1 MGSLFDDPRASG
13 YPRAGRIP
21 PDTLSMPPAPPA
33 PPADPGHRRRT
44 GRGRGPRRLTPGL
57 ATLLVAL
64 AVLLGVAFGHA
75 AWPSPG
81 GPASAGDP
89 LTGGG
94 SSGGPSAGTGFGPG
108 GTGYGG
114 SGGPGGTGYGAGG
127 FSPGGSG
134 GTSGAT
140 GNAATTTSPA
150 AAGLVD
156 INTTLG
162 YLGAEGAGTG
172 IVLTGDGKILTNNHV
187 IAGASAISVT
197 DVANGQTYKATVV
210 GYDTTKDIAV
220 LQLQNATGLRTAK
233 LGDSSKAAVGQSVVA
248 IGNAGGSGGTPS
260 SAPGTITALGRSIV
274 AGSDFDGSS
283 ERLSNLIEV
292 DANVQPGDSGGS
304 LVNSSGEVIGVDT
317 AASAGFS
324 FRSQAGQG
332 FAIPINDALAL
343 AKQIEAGQS
352 SSTVHIGPT
361 AFLGVLTS
369 SSTGGFGRGGTTSSS
384 GGARISGVASGG
396 AAQQAGLGAGD
407 LITTLDGSRVDAPST
422 LSKLIVGHVPGDR
435 VELGWVDTDGQSHT
449 TTVALGTGPP
459 A

>member
-1 MGSLFDDPRASG
+1 
-13 YPRAGRIP
+13 
-21 PDTLSMPPAPPA
+21 MPAAAPAPVADPA
-33 PPADPGHRRRT
+33 PGRRT
-44 GRGRGPRRLTPGL
+44 RPARGPRRLTSGL
-57 ATLLVAL
+57 ATLVVAL

-75 AWPSPG
+75 AWPSSG
-81 GPASAGDP
+81 GPASAG
-89 LTGGG
+89 TGASPAGPTAG
-94 SSGGPSAGTGFGPG
+94 SGFGPSG
-108 GTGYGG
+108 SGG
-114 SGGPGGTGYGAGG
+114 SGGPAGNGYGAGG
-127 FSPGGSG
+127 FAPGGSG

-140 GNAATTTSPA
+140 GNASATTSGA

-172 IVLTGDGKILTNNHV
+172 IVLTADGKILTNNHV

-197 DVANGQTYKATVV
+197 DVANGRTYKATVV
-210 GYDTTKDIAV
+210 GYDTTKDIAL
-220 LQLQNATGLRTAK
+220 LQLQNATGLPTAK

-248 IGNAGGSGGTPS
+248 IGNAGGTGGTPS
-260 SAPGTITALGRSIV
+260 GAPGTITALGRSIV
-274 AGSDFDGSS
+274 AGSEFDGSS

-304 LVNSSGEVIGVDT
+304 LVNGAGEVIGVDT

-343 AKQIEAGQS
+343 VKQIEAGQS

-369 SSTGGFGRGGTTSSS
+369 SSTGRFGRGTTSSS
-384 GGARISGVASGG
+384 GGARISGVARGG

-407 LITTLDGSRVDAPST
+407 LITSLDGSRVDAPAT